1 MVNNIRKKRKQEYN
15 WKEVECESCGC
26 KVKKCNRLRHL
37 GTKKHRYVVEKGGG
51 GGDMGVK
58 GDRPGGEVEL
68 YLLDN
73 Y

>member
-26 KVKKCNRLRHL
+26 KVQKCNWLRHL
-37 GTKKHRYVVEKGGG
+37 GTKKHTDVVEKGGG
-51 GGDMGVK
+51 G